1 MITFAVEKMA
11 KDLLLYIREG
21 RPMSQREKL
30 HLIVQLSIP
39 SILAQISSTVMFLI
53 DASMVGHLGE
63 KAMASIGLIETTTW
77 LMGSLASAANLG
89 FSVQVAHYIG
99 ANDFE
104 GARRV
109 LRQSLLCCFI
119 YGLVIA
125 LAGVAIHAVL
135 PYWLGGSSDIA
146 GDASMYFLIVSIG
159 GIFFQIEGLA
169 GSMLKCSGNMK
180 VPSALNILMC
190 VLDVVFNYMFIFM
203 FGMGVKGAALGTVC
217 AELVTC
223 VLMLYFLLYR
233 SKELS
238 LRGRPG
244 SFRPRGDTVRTALK
258 IGAPM
263 GFQYAL
269 MNGAQ
274 IISTMIVAPLGTVAI
289 AANSLAVTV
298 ESLCYMPGYG
308 IAEAATTLVG
318 QSIGA
323 GQRLLTRSF
332 ARMSVGLGIAVMSF
346 MGVLMFIFA
355 PQLMSLM
362 IESAEVIAEGAT
374 ALRIEAF
381 AEPFFAAAIVCN
393 GVFVG
398 AADTLKPAIMNLTSM
413 WGVRLTLAYW
423 LSQSYDLRGVWTA
436 MAIELTFRGCIF
448 LVRLFYGGWN
458 REKISNS
465 TNSLT
470 H

>member
-1 MITFAVEKMA
+1 MA

-21 RPMSQREKL
+21 RPMTQREKL
-30 HLIVQLSIP
+30 YLIVQLSIP

-125 LAGVAIHAVL
+125 LAGVVIHPFL
-135 PYWLGGSSDIA
+135 PYWLGGNADIA

-159 GIFFQIEGLA
+159 GIFFQMEGLA

-180 VPSALNILMC
+180 VPSALNIMMC
-190 VLDVVFNYMFIFM
+190 VLDVVFNYMFIFLLD
-203 FGMGVKGAALGTVC
+203 MGVKGAALGTVC
-217 AELVTC
+217 AELITC
-223 VLMLYFLLYR
+223 LLMLWFLLYR

-244 SFRPRGDTVRTALK
+244 SFRPRGDTVKTALK

-423 LSQSYDLRGVWTA
+423 LSQSHGLRGVWTA

-458 REKISNS
+458 REKISKE
-465 TNSLT
+465 
-470 H
+470 

>member
-1 MITFAVEKMA
+1 MA

-21 RPMSQREKL
+21 RPMTQREKL
-30 HLIVQLSIP
+30 YLIVQLSIP

-125 LAGVAIHAVL
+125 LAGVVIHPFL
-135 PYWLGGSSDIA
+135 PYWLGGNADIA

-159 GIFFQIEGLA
+159 GIFFQMEGLA

-180 VPSALNILMC
+180 VPSALNIMMC
-190 VLDVVFNYMFIFM
+190 VLDVVFNYMFIFLLD
-203 FGMGVKGAALGTVC
+203 MGVKGAALGTVC
-217 AELVTC
+217 AELITC
-223 VLMLYFLLYR
+223 LLMLWFLLYR

-244 SFRPRGDTVRTALK
+244 SFRPRGDTVKTALK

-289 AANSLAVTV
+289 AANSLAVKV

-423 LSQSYDLRGVWTA
+423 LSQSYGLRGVWTA

-458 REKISNS
+458 REKISKE
-465 TNSLT
+465 
-470 H
+470 

>member
-159 GIFFQIEGLA
+159 GIFFQMEGLA

-203 FGMGVKGAALGTVC
+203 LGMGVKGAALGTVC

-244 SFRPRGDTVRTALK
+244 SFRPRGDTVRMALK

-423 LSQSYDLRGVWTA
+423 LSQSYGLRGVWTA

-458 REKISNS
+458 REKISKE
-465 TNSLT
+465 
-470 H
+470 

>member
-1 MITFAVEKMA
+1 MA

-21 RPMSQREKL
+21 RPMTQREKL
-30 HLIVQLSIP
+30 YLIVQLSIP

-125 LAGVAIHAVL
+125 LAGVVIHPFL
-135 PYWLGGSSDIA
+135 PYWLGGNADIA

-159 GIFFQIEGLA
+159 GIFFQMEGLA

-180 VPSALNILMC
+180 VPSALNIMMC

-203 FGMGVKGAALGTVC
+203 LGMGVKGAALGTVC
-217 AELVTC
+217 AELITC
-223 VLMLYFLLYR
+223 LLMLWFLLYR

-244 SFRPRGDTVRTALK
+244 SFRPRGDTVKTALK

-423 LSQSYDLRGVWTA
+423 LSQSHGLRGVWTA

-458 REKISNS
+458 REKISKE
-465 TNSLT
+465 
-470 H
+470 